1 MQVMMKWMMMMK
13 ILMKCNDDDDDNDT
27 DDIGAC
33 RPSGRGAAA
42 ASGRRGTA

>member
-1 MQVMMKWMMMMK
+1 MMK
-13 ILMKCNDDDDDNDT
+13 ILMKCKDDDGDDNGT

-33 RPSGRGAAA
+33 RSSGRGAAA